1 MVKLKLVL
9 DSNEYIFYFDDKSDD
24 ISRLFDLHNLKIS
37 INNLIIEEAIRNI
50 RKDSIKDF
58 FNLLKN
64 PKFEV
69 IIEKISEH
77 LIEKYRKLGLKK
89 GDVVIA
95 AFCDSINANYLI
107 TENRH
112 FLKSK
117 KFDRFKVLSLKKFF
131 GKSKEQ
137 TRY

>member
-9 DSNEYIFYFDDKSDD
+9 DSNEYIFYFDDKSND
-24 ISRLFDLHNLKIS
+24 ILRLFDFHDLKIS

-69 IIEKISEH
+69 ITEKISEY

-95 AFCDSINANYLI
+95 AFCDSVNANYLI

-117 KFDRFKVLSLKKFF
+117 KFDKFGVLSLKKFLI
-131 GKSKEQ
+131 KLK
-137 TRY
+137 